1 MEEKVIVTSCV
12 GDRHWSARLVGE
24 PASEVGVT
32 EDEAIGRLIQSW
44 PELFN
49 IKVIKQ

>member
-1 MEEKVIVTSCV
+1 MEEKIIVTSCV

-32 EDEAIGRLIQSW
+32 EDEAYREVNPIMART
-44 PELFN
+44 F
-49 IKVIKQ
+49 